1 MTELETLVPAADP
14 AVERLALVLHDSFV
28 AYHDAYLEVTHRAA
42 NRFLNREWDEHQDD
56 NTERLGLHKKGVWS
70 AVDATRLICPTT
82 PRPPADS
89 GSMLGAAMSPSS
101 AAGWISSSPRRSTTR

>member
-1 MTELETLVPAADP
+1 MTEIETLVPAADP

-56 NTERLGLHKKGVWS
+56 NTERLGLHKKGVWKIPRS
-70 AVDATRLICPTT
+70 VAIERGWRIPKAKWIIQIKVTTATR
-82 PRPPADS
+82 
-89 GSMLGAAMSPSS
+89 
-101 AAGWISSSPRRSTTR
+101 

>member
-1 MTELETLVPAADP
+1 MTEIETLVPAADP

-70 AVDATRLICPTT
+70 AVDATRLILSDDAETA
-82 PRPPADS
+82 RRQWM
-89 GSMLGAAMSPSS
+89 MLGAAMSPSS

>member
-70 AVDATRLICPTT
+70 AVDATRLILSDDAETA
-82 PRPPADS
+82 RRK
-89 GSMLGAAMSPSS
+89 
-101 AAGWISSSPRRSTTR
+101 WIDARRRYVALVGGRMDFELA